1 MNLSELAVKRPV
13 ATGTILL
20 LILLIGLV
28 SLYQSPLDLL
38 PDIQPPVMAVITTFP
53 GSSPQE
59 TLELVTKPIEEGVN
73 AVGGLTGMSS
83 VSQENV
89 SLVILRFDWGADVK
103 NIRENISVRL
113 DLLNLPDGVQRPMIL
128 EFDPTLI
135 PIMSVAASGTDDFV
149 QLTEWL
155 EEVAAPRLE
164 SILGVA
170 SVQVQGGARQDL
182 FIRTSPELMAE
193 YEVSFDQIA
202 NVLRASLLDLPAGI
216 IDLEDRQVR
225 IRFLGRYAESEMLS
239 DLIVGFQIDQEKFEE
254 MLGREIDLNLNQLLA
269 GQGDFLSGGGMALD
283 VPISDIYWDDLF
295 EFERAYMAGGILYL
309 PVDSSLAASDE
320 VDLDRGIRLFTA
332 SPHIDYEPENYRL
345 AISYNSLGQIRL
357 DLGSSFSSFS
367 EPVRLEDIWL
377 IDDSVWDSERIIIPL
392 DPLSITNYGLETESI
407 SRLAERNPLIV
418 EANSNYLLVSFHENW
433 STIRREP
440 LVSIPDFGAWFTN
453 IRGQLD
459 RGVNDATDLL
469 EEELF
474 DLATAMVMG
483 SMSPGGLNM
492 DALGFEE
499 DFPINPIRLS
509 MVAEIEQDLYSPTS
523 IARFNGQPSI
533 NLSLQKGGD
542 ANTVIVARQI
552 RNVLDQLSE
561 ESGGTLGEIQF
572 NTTFDQ
578 AEEIERALAE
588 LAWSLA
594 GGAALAIIVLLLFLR
609 NWRTTMFIGISIPAA
624 IIATFTLLYFTN
636 ITINLMTLGGLA
648 LAAGMLVDNA
658 IVVSENIFRRYQL
671 GENPSD
677 AAINGAKEVAGAITA
692 STLTTISVFFPV
704 VFLSGLA
711 GQIFREF
718 ALTVACAI
726 LASLIVALT
735 VIPLLASR
743 SLYLRS
749 QAEVSETGF
758 SGPPLYLRM
767 LHFAVNKPW
776 WVVIGL
782 LLFIGIG
789 LIGFTTLGTELFPP
803 TDESAFSIN
812 ANLPPGTTLAV
823 SNNYA
828 RDVEAILADNRDIVS
843 FSTQVGGGGFMGLPG
858 GGGSS
863 NQVRIRAEVEPAAT
877 DRIEQIIEEVRAEV
891 ETLSG
896 GAAVNV
902 MRESLLDAAGV
913 ETTLDLTVSG
923 NELDK
928 VIQFTDQA
936 VRLLKNNNNFSDV
949 QSSLEERRPEIHI
962 RLDQSQ
968 ALQKGVTQVQVATAV
983 RQALEGIPVSRIETD
998 AGILSVVLG
1007 YQKSDIRTIDD
1018 IGMIGFYTPAGE
1030 YLQLEEVA
1038 SISEAFGPQSIP
1050 REDQKIVGQ
1059 IQMQYGDIDLGSAT
1073 DLALEELETI
1083 ILPEGYS
1090 IEPAG
1095 SFTIMGEALSELQLV
1110 LIVAA
1115 LLVYLV
1121 MAAQFESLR
1130 HPFII
1135 ICSLPLAY
1143 VGSILALI
1151 VTGNNLS
1158 IPAMIG
1164 LVVLS
1169 GILVNDGIIMVDF
1182 INQQIRI
1189 HGLPL
1194 REAIIEGATARL
1206 RPILMTTATT
1216 CLGLLPLAM
1225 GFGEGSQLQAPMAI
1239 TIIGGQITGTFL
1251 LLLAIPSIYRLI
1263 TRDQVLNSSEPREG
1277 SFYAEPNDRLKNNG
1291 SKISLY
1297 KVVLRMLVVLIL
1309 AVVIIILY
1317 SISG

>member
-1 MNLSELAVKRPV
+1 MKLPEMAVKRPV
-13 ATGTILL
+13 ATGTILV

-38 PDIQPPVMAVITTFP
+38 PDVQPPVMAVITAFP

-59 TLELVTKPIEEGVN
+59 TLELVTRPIEEGVK
-73 AVGGLTGMSS
+73 AVSGLTSISS
-83 VSQENV
+83 VSQESV
-89 SLVILRFDWGADVK
+89 SLVILRFDWGTDIK
-103 NIRENISVRL
+103 SIRENISVRL
-113 DLLNLPDGVQRPMIL
+113 DLLSLPDGVQRPLIL

-182 FIRTSPELMAE
+182 FIRTSPEIMAE

-216 IDLEDRQVR
+216 IDIEDRQVR

-239 DLIVGFQIDQEKFEE
+239 ELIVGFQIDQEKFEE

-269 GQGDFLSGGGMALD
+269 GQGDLLSGGGISLD
-283 VPISDIYWDDLF
+283 VPISEIFWDDLF
-295 EFERAYMAGGILYL
+295 DFERAYMSGGILYL
-309 PVDSSLAASDE
+309 PVDSNLAASDE

-332 SPHIDYEPENYRL
+332 SQHIDYETENYRL
-345 AISYNSLGQIRL
+345 AISFNSLGQTRL
-357 DLGSSFSSFS
+357 DFGSGFSDFS
-367 EPVRLEDIWL
+367 EPIRLENIWM
-377 IDDSVWDSERIIIPL
+377 IDDSIWDSDRIIIPL
-392 DPLSITNYGLETESI
+392 DPLSIAGYELEVLDI

-433 STIRREP
+433 PTIRREP
-440 LVSIPDFGAWFTN
+440 IVSIPDFGAWFTD
-453 IRGQLD
+453 IRVQLD
-459 RGVNDATDLL
+459 RGVGDVSGLL
-469 EEELF
+469 EEELV
-474 DLATAMVMG
+474 DLAMAMIMG
-483 SMSPGGLNM
+483 SMSPGSMNM
-492 DALGFEE
+492 EALGFED
-499 DFPINPIRLS
+499 DFPINPVRLG
-509 MVAEIEQDLYSPTS
+509 MVAEIEQDVYSPTS

-552 RNVLDQLSE
+552 RNVLNELSE
-561 ESGGTLGEIQF
+561 ESSGNFSVIEF

-578 AEEIERALAE
+578 AEEIERALAD

-594 GGAALAIIVLLLFLR
+594 GGAVLAIIVLLLFLR
-609 NWRTTMFIGISIPAA
+609 NWRTTMFIGVSIPAA

-658 IVVSENIFRRYQL
+658 IVVSENIFRRYQM
-671 GENPSD
+671 GDNPSE
-677 AAINGAKEVAGAITA
+677 AAVNGAKEVAGAVTA

-726 LASLIVALT
+726 LASLLVALT
-735 VIPLLASR
+735 VIPLLASL
-743 SLYLRS
+743 SLHMRNQAQADKAELQGQPFYRNMLR
-749 QAEVSETGF
+749 
-758 SGPPLYLRM
+758 
-767 LHFAVNKPW
+767 FAVNRPW
-776 WVVIGL
+776 WVIISL

-789 LIGFTTLGTELFPP
+789 LIGLTTIGSELFPA
-803 TDESAFSIN
+803 TDESSFNIN
-812 ANLPPGTTLAV
+812 ANLPPGSALSV
-823 SNNYA
+823 SDNYA
-828 RDVEAILADNRDIVS
+828 REVEAILASNRKITS
-843 FSTQVGGGGFMGLPG
+843 FSTQVGGGGFMGVPG

-863 NQVRIRAEVEPAAT
+863 NQVSIRAEVETAALEKI
-877 DRIEQIIEEVRAEV
+877 DQIIEEVRAEIDALSDDT
-891 ETLSG
+891 TLT
-896 GAAVNV
+896 V

-913 ETTLDLTVSG
+913 DTTLDLSVSG
-923 NELDK
+923 NDLEK
-928 VIQFTDQA
+928 VIEITEQA
-936 VRLLKNNNNFSDV
+936 VRILQSNNNFSDV
-949 QSSLEERRPEIHI
+949 QSSLEESRPEIHI

-968 ALQKGVTQVQVATAV
+968 ALQKGVTQLQVATAV

-998 AGILSVVLG
+998 IGILSVVLG
-1007 YQKSDIRTIDD
+1007 YQKRDIRTIDD
-1018 IGMIGFYTPAGE
+1018 IGKIGFYTPTGE
-1030 YLQLEEVA
+1030 YLQLNEIAE
-1038 SISEAFGPQSIP
+1038 ISEAFGPQSIP
-1050 REDQKIVGQ
+1050 RENQKIVGQ
-1059 IQMQYGDIDLGSAT
+1059 IQMQYSAIDLGSAT
-1073 DLALEELETI
+1073 AIALQDLEAIE
-1083 ILPEGYS
+1083 LPEGYA

-1095 SFTIMGEALSELQLV
+1095 SFSIMGDALSELQLV
-1110 LIVAA
+1110 LLLAA

-1121 MAAQFESLR
+1121 MAAQFESLL

-1135 ICSLPLAY
+1135 ICTLPLAY

-1151 VTGNNLS
+1151 ITGNNIS

-1182 INQQIRI
+1182 INQQRRI
-1189 HGLPL
+1189 HGIPL
-1194 REAIIEGATARL
+1194 KEAIIEGASARL

-1251 LLLAIPSIYRLI
+1251 LLLAIPSIYKTL
-1263 TRDQVLNSSEPREG
+1263 TRDKIFKTAESGGG
-1277 SFYAEPNDRLKNNG
+1277 SILTVPNEHALGNG
-1291 SKISLY
+1291 SRKNHY
-1297 KVVLRMLVVLIL
+1297 KLILRMLIVLIL
-1309 AVVIIILY
+1309 TVVIVVLFL
-1317 SISG
+1317 ISG